1 MIYNEHMSGSNQ
13 KNTPNDTE
21 VKPGRLKIF
30 LGMCAGVGK
39 TYAMLQEARRELGAG
54 RDPVV
59 ALVETHG
66 RKETNALLEGL
77 PQIPRRKVK
86 YRDITLEELDL
97 DAVLERKPQLAIV
110 DEAAHT
116 NAPDSRHPKR
126 YQDIEE
132 LLAAGISVYTT
143 LNVQHLESRSDVVRQ
158 VTSITVHETVPDSL
172 LEEADEIQVVDITP
186 EDLQERLAE
195 HKVYLG
201 QMAEIA
207 AANFFRTENLTA
219 LREMTLRVA
228 AEHTDR
234 TLRDEMRVR
243 GIDGPWKA
251 GERLMVCIG
260 PSQYYEGLIRWT
272 RRVAGAL
279 DCSWIAAYVETD
291 LPIGKADTESLTA
304 NLSLARQLGAEVII
318 SAGHNVAQ
326 TLLRVARENNVSQ
339 IVIGKTIEPW
349 WHSMMHGGSLA
360 NQLIRQ
366 SGLIDVYVVQPE
378 KGQPARRTP
387 GRAGISGN
395 PKSWLAA
402 STITA
407 IITVLFLAIAKTI
420 GYAAIGPLYLLWIV
434 IAGLKFPRS
443 IVLTMAACSA
453 LLWNFLFIPPK
464 YTLYIRNF
472 HDITMFLMFFVV
484 ALAIG
489 QLTAKL
495 KAKELYEQ
503 KRERRT
509 RALYDLAEKVA
520 LAPELKDGLETGA
533 RMVEDLLNSKI
544 ALTLR
549 LSDRTLSPKPHPAGT
564 LELNLKEQS
573 VAAWVFSKGLPA
585 GRFTDTLTDAAALH
599 LPLLARTGIYGVL
612 SVQPNGDKSFDISE
626 RDLLEALAGLI
637 AAILE
642 KDHFIQAFSRAEV
655 IEASEHLRKAL
666 FDSVPHELKTPLA
679 ALKTGFETLLLRM
692 KTVKAD
698 EQEAVEEIRHSLKR
712 MEVVI
717 NNLLDMTRIQAG
729 VVKTKLEWADI
740 EDIIAGA
747 VELAGDAL
755 AGHKI
760 VTRVSEGISA
770 VMIDQGLIEQSVCN
784 LLINAAVW
792 SPPKS
797 EIAIQANL
805 MNGTL
810 EIAVS
815 DQGPGIPEHDLGKV
829 FDKFYRASNAP
840 TGGTGLGLSI
850 VEGFINA
857 HGGTVEARN
866 RPQGGAEFAINLPIA
881 EQHMGTQELP
891 S

>member
-1 MIYNEHMSGSNQ
+1 MPDDHQNNIEDSQ
-13 KNTPNDTE
+13 AI
-21 VKPGRLKIF
+21 KPGQLKVF

-39 TYAMLQEARRELGAG
+39 TYAMLQEARRELHAG
-54 RDPVV
+54 KDLVV

-66 RKETNALLEGL
+66 RKETEALLEGL
-77 PQIPRRKVK
+77 PQIPRRKTT
-86 YRDITLEELDL
+86 YREITLEELDI
-97 DAVLERKPQLAIV
+97 DAVLNRKPQLAII

-126 YQDIEE
+126 HQDIEE
-132 LLAAGISVYTT
+132 LLAAGISIYTT
-143 LNVQHLESRSDVVRQ
+143 LNIQHLESRSDIVRQ
-158 VTSITVHETVPDSL
+158 VTSVTVHETVPDSL
-172 LEEADEIQVVDITP
+172 LEEADEIQVVDLTP

-234 TLRDEMRVR
+234 TLRDEMRAR

-260 PSQYYEGLIRWT
+260 TSPHYEGLIRWT
-272 RRVAGAL
+272 KRIAGAI

-291 LPIGKADTESLTA
+291 LPIGKTDTEQLTA
-304 NLSLARQLGAEVII
+304 NMSLARQLGAEVII
-318 SAGHNVAQ
+318 ASGHNVAQ

-339 IVIGKTIEPW
+339 IVIGKSIEPW

-360 NQLIRQ
+360 QQLIRQ
-366 SGLIDVYVVQPE
+366 SGLIDIYIVQPE
-378 KGQPARRTP
+378 KEQAFRKGLIIGA
-387 GRAGISGN
+387 ISGSL
-395 PKSWLAA
+395 KQWLVA
-402 STITA
+402 SGITA
-407 IITVLFLAIAKTI
+407 LITALFLAFAKTI

-434 IAGLKFPRS
+434 IAGLRFPRS
-443 IVLTMAACSA
+443 VVLAIAACSA

-464 YTLYIRNF
+464 YTLDISNF
-472 HDITMFLMFFVV
+472 HDVTLFLMFFVV

-509 RALYDLAEKVA
+509 RALYELAEKVA

-549 LSDRTLSPKPHPAGT
+549 LPDRTLSPQPHPAGT
-564 LELNLKEQS
+564 LQLSTKEQS
-573 VAAWVFSKGLPA
+573 VAAWVFSRGLPA
-585 GRFTDTLTDAAALH
+585 GRFTDTLADAAALH
-599 LPLLARTGIYGVL
+599 LPLQSHTGIYGVL
-612 SVQPNGDKSFDISE
+612 SVQPNGDKTYDISE
-626 RDLLEALAGLI
+626 RELLEALGGLI

-655 IEASEHLRKAL
+655 IEASEHLKRAL

-679 ALKTGFETLLLRM
+679 ALKTGFETLLHLT
-692 KTVKAD
+692 KPGKA
-698 EQEAVEEIRHSLKR
+698 EEKEAIEEVRHSLKR
-712 MEVVI
+712 MEIVI

-729 VVKTKLEWADI
+729 VVKPKLEWADI
-740 EDIIAGA
+740 EDVINEA
-747 VELAGDAL
+747 VEMAGDAL
-755 AGHKI
+755 LGRNIIIKVDAGLP
-760 VTRVSEGISA
+760 T
-770 VMIDQGLIEQSVCN
+770 VMIDQALIEQSVCN
-784 LLINAAVW
+784 LLINAAAW
-792 SPPKS
+792 SPPAS
-797 EIAIQANL
+797 EISIRSAL
-805 MNGTL
+805 KEGKL
-810 EIAVS
+810 EITVS
-815 DQGPGIPEHDLGKV
+815 DRGPGILSHDLGKV
-829 FDKFYRASNAP
+829 FEKFYRSANAP

-850 VEGFINA
+850 VEGFVNA

-866 RPQGGAEFAINLPIA
+866 RPEGGAEFSINLPI
-881 EQHMGTQELP
+881 ERKHTGTQGLP
-891 S
+891 V